1 MTRQDQIE
9 SCTEQLRNVQN
20 ICIDIK
26 RTLAKL
32 TEDPSQ
38 QKVEKT
44 PPKATVTRL
53 PGNGNGKVT
62 VSFD

>member
-20 ICIDIK
+20 MCIDIK

-32 TEDPSQ
+32 SDDPLQ
-38 QKVEKT
+38 PKVK
-44 PPKATVTRL
+44 PSPKATVTRL
-53 PGNGNGKVT
+53 PGNKDGKVT